1 MTKSRK
7 DIKAGLARRIDQALG
22 RAEADLVVK
31 NVRMLNIATG
41 EIVRTD
47 IAVCAE
53 RIVGTYDLNYH
64 GRREIDGTDLYAV
77 PGFIDTHVHPESTLV
92 QPGEFDRLVLPRGT
106 TTAIADPHE
115 ITNVLGAAGLRYFLD
130 SALGL
135 AIDLRINLSSCVPAS
150 ALETSGARL
159 EADDLVALRDHP
171 KVIGLAEFMNF
182 PGVLAKD
189 DAVLDKLAAF
199 DGWHIDGHSP
209 LLGGRDLNG
218 YLSCGIRN
226 CHEVTAPEEALEK
239 LRKGMQVLIR
249 DGSVTR
255 DVEALAGLIDMTRAP
270 FLAFCTDD
278 RTPLHIAEDGHID
291 HLVRTAIA
299 KGAPLA
305 AVYRAATWSA
315 ARGFGFTDRGL
326 LAPGYLA
333 DIVLLHD
340 LERCEVAGVIRL
352 GRPVDAATFAARRL
366 IAPIGFGSIK
376 RAPVTADLFRTPCN
390 GPRGPVIGL
399 VAHKIITEHLS
410 LDLPYSDGLRH
421 ADPAA
426 DVLKVAVLER
436 HGRNGNVGR
445 GFVKGFGIT
454 DGAIASSIGHDA
466 HNVIVVGSNDADMA
480 MAVNRLIELQ
490 GGFVAVQD
498 GAVREELALPI
509 AGLMSDRPAEEVEQ
523 RLRALRTVLRD
534 MGCQLEE
541 PFVQLAFLPLSMIPH
556 LKITDRGLIDA
567 DRFRLIS
574 LDGEPLAEK
583 MPDVA

>member
-1 MTKSRK
+1 M
-7 DIKAGLARRIDQALG
+7 KAGLGRRIDQALG
-22 RAEADLVVK
+22 RAEADLVIK

-41 EIVRTD
+41 EVVRTD
-47 IAVCAE
+47 IAICDD
-53 RIVGTYDLNYH
+53 RIVGTYDLDYR
-64 GRREIDGTDLYAV
+64 GRQEIDGSDLYAV

-92 QPGEFDRLVLPRGT
+92 QPYEFDRLALSRGT

-115 ITNVLGAAGLRYFLD
+115 ITNVLGVAGLRYFLD
-130 SALGL
+130 QAPHL
-135 AIDLRINLSSCVPAS
+135 AMDLRINLSSCVPAG

-209 LLGGRDLNG
+209 LLGGKPLNA
-218 YLSCGIRN
+218 YLSCGVRN
-226 CHEVTAPEEALEK
+226 CHEATHPDEALEK
-239 LRKGMQVLIR
+239 VRKGMQVLIR

-291 HLVRTAIA
+291 HLIRTAIA
-299 KGAPLA
+299 KSAPLE

-333 DIVLLHD
+333 DIVLLTD
-340 LERCEVAGVIRL
+340 LEHCRVDSVIRL
-352 GRPVDAATFAARRL
+352 GRQVDTETFARRQL
-366 IAPIGFGSIK
+366 IPPVGFHSIK
-376 RAPVTADLFRTPCN
+376 RAPVDADLFRTPCK

-399 VAHKIITEHLS
+399 IEHQIITEHLT
-410 LDLPYSDGLRH
+410 LDLPYGEGLRH

-426 DVLKVAVLER
+426 DVLKLAVLER

-445 GFVKGFGIT
+445 GFVKGFGIRH
-454 DGAIASSIGHDA
+454 GAIASSIGHDA
-466 HNVIVVGSNDADMA
+466 HNIITVGSNDADMA
-480 MAVNRLIELQ
+480 VAVNRLIELQ
-490 GGFVAVQD
+490 GGFVAARD
-498 GAVREELALPI
+498 GEVLEELALPI

-523 RLRALRTVLRD
+523 RLRALRDVLRS
-534 MGCQLEE
+534 MGCMLEE

-556 LKITDRGLIDA
+556 LKITDHGLVDA
-567 DRFRLIS
+567 DHHRLIS
-574 LDGEPLAEK
+574 LDGEPLG
-583 MPDVA
+583 

>member
-1 MTKSRK
+1 MKTRAE
-7 DIKAGLARRIDQALG
+7 IKADLGRRIDQALG
-22 RAEADLVVK
+22 RTEADLVIK
-31 NVRMLNIATG
+31 NVRMLNVVTG

-47 IAVCAE
+47 IAICDE
-53 RIVGTYDLNYH
+53 RIVGTYDDDYR
-64 GRREIDGTDLYAV
+64 GRSEIDGGELFAV

-92 QPGEFDRLVLPRGT
+92 RPEEFDRLVLPRGT

-115 ITNVLGAAGLRYFLD
+115 ITNVLGAAGLRYFLEA
-130 SALGL
+130 SLNL
-135 AIDLRINLSSCVPAS
+135 AMDLRINLSSCVPAS

-189 DAVLDKLAAF
+189 DAVLSKLAAF

-209 LLGGRDLNG
+209 LLGGRGLNG

-226 CHEVTAPEEALEK
+226 CHEITHPDEALEK

-255 DVEALAGLIDMTRAP
+255 DVEALAGLIDMTRSP

-291 HLVRTAIA
+291 HLIRTAIA
-299 KGAPLA
+299 KGAPLD
-305 AVYRAATWSA
+305 AVYRTATWSA
-315 ARGFGFTDRGL
+315 ARGFGLSDRGL

-333 DIVLLHD
+333 DIVLLRD
-340 LERCEVAGVIRL
+340 LERCEVASVIRA
-352 GRPVDAATFAARRL
+352 GRPVTADTFGARRQVP
-366 IAPIGFGSIK
+366 AIGFGSIK
-376 RAPVTADLFRTPCN
+376 RQPVTADLFQAPCI

-399 VAHKIITEHLS
+399 VPQKIITEHLICE
-410 LDLPYSDGLRH
+410 LPYHHGARH

-426 DVLKVAVLER
+426 DILKVVVLER

-454 DGAIASSIGHDA
+454 QGAIASSIGHDA
-466 HNVIVVGSNDADMA
+466 HNIITVGSNDADMA
-480 MAVNRLIELQ
+480 LAVNRLIELQ
-490 GGFVAVQD
+490 GGFVAARN
-498 GAVREELALPI
+498 GAILADLALPI
-509 AGLMSDRPAEEVEQ
+509 AGLMSESPAEDVEQ
-523 RLRALRTVLRD
+523 RLRLLRD
-534 MGCQLEE
+534 QLRMMGCQLDE

-556 LKITDRGLIDA
+556 LKITDRGLVDA
-567 DRFRLIS
+567 DHFTLIS
-574 LDGEPLAEK
+574 LDGERL
-583 MPDVA
+583 DH

>member
-1 MTKSRK
+1 MTKSRT
-7 DIKAGLARRIDQALG
+7 DIKAGLGRRIDQALG
-22 RAEADLVVK
+22 RAEADLVIRH
-31 NVRMLNIATG
+31 VRMLNIATG

-47 IAVCAE
+47 IAICGE
-53 RIVGTYDLNYH
+53 RIVGTYDSDYH
-64 GRREIDGTDLYAV
+64 GRQEIDGSGLYAV

-92 QPGEFDRLVLPRGT
+92 QPHEFDRLVLSRGT

-130 SALGL
+130 QAPDL
-135 AIDLRINLSSCVPAS
+135 AMDLRINLASCVPAG
-150 ALETSGARL
+150 ALETSGARM

-182 PGVLAKD
+182 PGVLSKD
-189 DAVLDKLAAF
+189 EQVLDKLAAF

-209 LLGGRDLNG
+209 LLGGRELNA
-218 YLSCGIRN
+218 YLSCGVRN
-226 CHEVTAPEEALEK
+226 CHEVTHPEEALEK
-239 LRKGMQVLIR
+239 VRKGMQVLIR

-291 HLVRTAIA
+291 HLIRTAIA
-299 KGAPLA
+299 KGAPLD
-305 AVYRAATWSA
+305 AVYRTATWSA

-333 DIVLLHD
+333 DIVLLTD
-340 LERCEVAGVIRL
+340 LERCQVHSVIRL
-352 GRPVDAATFAARRL
+352 GRPVDTDTFARRR
-366 IAPIGFGSIK
+366 ITPPVGYHSIK
-376 RAPVTADLFRTPCN
+376 RSPVTADLFSTPCK

-399 VAHKIITEHLS
+399 IEHKIITKHLS
-410 LDLPYSDGLRH
+410 LDLPYRDGVRH

-426 DVLKVAVLER
+426 DVLKLAVLER

-445 GFVKGFGIT
+445 GFVKGFGIRH
-454 DGAIASSIGHDA
+454 GAIASSIGHDA
-466 HNVIVVGSNDADMA
+466 HNIITVGSNDADMA
-480 MAVNRLIELQ
+480 VAVNRLIELQ
-490 GGFVAVQD
+490 GGFVAVRD
-498 GAVREELALPI
+498 GTVLEDLALPI
-509 AGLMSDRPAEEVEQ
+509 AGLMSDRPAGEVEQ
-523 RLRALRTVLRD
+523 RLRSLRDVLRS
-534 MGCQLEE
+534 MGCMLEE

-567 DRFRLIS
+567 DHHRLIS
-574 LDGEPLAEK
+574 LDGEVV
-583 MPDVA
+583 D